1 MCVSVYALTQSLTAK
16 TVDMLSHFVQKYF
29 LSLSVML
36 LEIKDPLTGIY
47 NAML

>member
-1 MCVSVYALTQSLTAK
+1 MFAVNEECLMALLIIRQRV
-16 TVDMLSHFVQKYF
+16 VDLFIYF